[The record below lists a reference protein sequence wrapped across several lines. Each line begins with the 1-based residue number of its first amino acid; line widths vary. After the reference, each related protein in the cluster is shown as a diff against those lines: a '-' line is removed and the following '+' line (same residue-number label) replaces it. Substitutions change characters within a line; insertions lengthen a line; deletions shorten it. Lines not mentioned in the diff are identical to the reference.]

1 MKAQAALKA
10 MPEAQPAPT
19 DAAINLQPL
28 RDSLHELEIVATKVA
43 DMQGAFSDLL
53 QVVAKKT
60 GLAVPVIRSFI
71 AARIAESEKAAE
83 RKKQRATQLSL
94 LFDEIK

>member
-1 MKAQAALKA
+1 MKSQAALKA

-19 DAAINLQPL
+19 GAAINLQPL
-28 RDSLHELEIVATKVA
+28 RDSLHELEIAATKVA
-43 DMQGAFSDLL
+43 DMQAAFSDLL
-53 QVVAKKT
+53 KVVAKKT
-60 GLAVPVIRSFI
+60 GLAAPVIRSFI

-83 RKKQRATQLSL
+83 RKKQRASQLSL